1 SGRKKRT
8 AQLSVQFE
16 TVELLKPKKIAGRT
30 KKEHP
35 ASITV
40 SIVRV
45 KEKAESVPA
54 EEKSIE
60 WLLYSS
66 EAVQNVKEALKVV
79 EYYRARWIIEDFF
92 RTLKSDGLKYEESEL
107 ETGPALR
114 KLFILALQAATVLL
128 QLRQAREGTTM
139 QKPSLVVSQD
149 QMACLQDILPGLEG
163 RTEKLKNPFPIDNLA
178 WVTWIIAR
186 LGGWKGYKSQ
196 RPAGVITLRDGWVRF
211 HHIYEGWVIAK
222 DVYKH

>member
-1 SGRKKRT
+1 
-8 AQLSVQFE
+8 
-16 TVELLKPKKIAGRT
+16 
-30 KKEHP
+30 
-35 ASITV
+35 
-40 SIVRV
+40 
-45 KEKAESVPA
+45 
-54 EEKSIE
+54 
-60 WLLYSS
+60 
-66 EAVQNVKEALKVV
+66 
-79 EYYRARWIIEDFF
+79 
-92 RTLKSDGLKYEESEL
+92 SEL

-128 QLRQAREGTTM
+128 QLRQARDGTTM

-186 LGGWKGYKSQ
+186 LGGWKEYKSQ

-211 HHIYEGWVIAK
+211 HHIYEGWTIAK